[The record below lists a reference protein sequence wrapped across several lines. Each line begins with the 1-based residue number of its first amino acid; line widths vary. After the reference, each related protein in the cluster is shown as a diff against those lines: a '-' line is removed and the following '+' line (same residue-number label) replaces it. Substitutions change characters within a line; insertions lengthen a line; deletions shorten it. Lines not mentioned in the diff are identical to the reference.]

1 MVCVLVTGTHLTAK
15 RALSLARVDRQ
26 SILRAPAAAAA
37 PAAAT
42 APAAAAP
49 AVEAP
54 LAPNLSPV
62 TSIRGLP
69 SLCSLPLAI
78 MNDEPRAK
86 RHRDLTTVEDF
97 YRLGKEVQNRNGQ
110 KLCANVTEDRCFRE
124 YFGTSVHTD
133 INAWNLLIEH
143 DKLDEG
149 SEVSHMLWAMYF
161 LKCYPLTPEACT
173 AAGVADAGAVDPKTW
188 KKTSGP

>member
-15 RALSLARVDRQ
+15 HALSLARVDRQ
-26 SILRAPAAAAA
+26 SILRAPAATA
-37 PAAAT
+37 

-62 TSIRGLP
+62 TSICGLP
-69 SLCSLPLAI
+69 SLCSLPLAV

-86 RHRDLTTVEDF
+86 RHRDLTTVEDI
-97 YRLGKEVQNRNGQ
+97 YRLGKEVQNRSGQ
-110 KLCANVTEDRCFRE
+110 KLYANLTEDRRFRE
-124 YFGTSVHTD
+124 YFGTSVHTA
-133 INAWNLLIEH
+133 INAWNLLNEH

-149 SEVSHMLWAMYF
+149 SKVSHMLWAMYF
-161 LKCYPLTPEACT
+161 LKCYPLTQEACA
-173 AAGVADAGAVDPKTW
+173 AAGAADAGAVDPRPGKS
-188 KKTSGP
+188 TSGQ